1 MDSDLDILKYNE
13 KFGVITNKLVLI
25 KLKDKQRKVNYEEI
39 KNVKLVKYRVF
50 YSNIALLVSS
60 LIFIAIG
67 ILSENLNSSAKI
79 FIGSASLLLL
89 FYSFLHKFYFYKL
102 EININPDDQV
112 VVITNQS
119 NKSSIKDFYFSI
131 LKRVKRE
138 STSNSKIISMQSA

>member
-60 LIFIAIG
+60 LIFITIG
-67 ILSENLNSSAKI
+67 VLSENLNSSAKI
-79 FIGSASLLLL
+79 LIGILSVLLL

-102 EININPDDQV
+102 EININPDDKV
-112 VVITNQS
+112 VVKGINT
-119 NKSSIKDFYFSI
+119 
-131 LKRVKRE
+131 
-138 STSNSKIISMQSA
+138 